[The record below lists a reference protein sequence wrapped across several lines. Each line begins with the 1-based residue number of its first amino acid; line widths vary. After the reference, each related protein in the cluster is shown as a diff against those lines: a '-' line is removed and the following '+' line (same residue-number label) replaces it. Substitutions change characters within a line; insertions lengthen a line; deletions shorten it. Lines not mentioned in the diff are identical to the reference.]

1 MTRSGSR
8 DRIDR
13 FLDIINI
20 IFWALF
26 AATLLFGLV
35 MAVFGVIIYKRCG
48 YYPSDI
54 TKIPAMLK
62 LKGEGLELPY
72 GMYAE
77 KSIHF
82 MTGEVIF
89 TIFGWI
95 LFIQIVIGWINS
107 FFYSVE
113 KTIASFVFLA
123 AGFILSLPDIRNVV
137 DIKEDYVY
145 FISGVFL
152 FISFFI
158 YKGSEGFARSLIALG
173 AFLFNI
179 LIYPLIMFIIQI
191 GLRNAIM
198 GLLSFIGTAIVVII
212 LLMTVAGGAGGE
224 VSSGGGSSRGNDA
237 QRSKKAAELDR
248 INRKLENTKRGLQ
261 KHNEGSIDYGFVDP
275 NTARNEINKYEKEKK
290 RLEDELR

>member
-35 MAVFGVIIYKRCG
+35 MTIFGAIIHKRCG

-62 LKGEGLELPY
+62 FKGEGLELPY
-72 GMYAE
+72 YMYAE
-77 KSIHF
+77 KSIEF
-82 MTGEVIF
+82 MSGEVIS
-89 TIFGWI
+89 TILGWI
-95 LFIQIVIGWINS
+95 LFIQLVIGWLNS

-123 AGFILSLPDIRNVV
+123 AAIILYCLDDFKVIN
-137 DIKEDYVY
+137 IKYELLSIIVPALL
-145 FISGVFL
+145 I
-152 FISFFI
+152 ISFFI
-158 YKGSEGFARSLIALG
+158 YKGSEGFARSLFAVG
-173 AFLFNI
+173 AFLFNVF
-179 LIYPLIMFIIQI
+179 IYPLIMFIIQI

-212 LLMTVAGGAGGE
+212 LLMTVAGGAGGG

-237 QRSKKAAELDR
+237 QRAKKAAELDR
-248 INRKLENTKRGLQ
+248 INRKLENTKHGLQ